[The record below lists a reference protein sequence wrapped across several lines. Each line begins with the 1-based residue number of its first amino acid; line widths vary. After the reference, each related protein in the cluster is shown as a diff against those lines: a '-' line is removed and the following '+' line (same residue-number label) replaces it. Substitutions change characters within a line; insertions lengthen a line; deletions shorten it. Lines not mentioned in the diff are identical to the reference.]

1 MMNMHVLK
9 NALTLPV
16 TDLSKVPG
24 RARLVLSMLQHL
36 AHGCLQVQLPNHTGA
51 RFGHGEPHAHVNIL
65 DWAVFDRAL
74 QSGDVGFGE
83 SYIDGQFTTDDLAKL
98 LTLLNANRQAID
110 AALFGSW
117 WGSAL
122 YRIKHLLNRN
132 TRAKAR
138 KNIQV
143 HYDLGNDF
151 YRLWLDPSMT
161 YSAALFEGDT
171 TRSLEQ
177 AQHAKIARMVAQM
190 QVGAGA
196 RVLEIGCGWG
206 STAQF
211 AAEHGVHVTGLT
223 LSEEQLL
230 YARTRIQQAGL
241 AHLAHFK
248 LQDYRDE
255 GKDKSQPYDAI
266 VSLEMFEAVGEEYWD
281 TYFQC
286 VARNLKPGGRA
297 AIQTIVIDDA
307 LFARYRVN
315 TDFIQQYIFPGG
327 MLPSQERFEAHAKR
341 AGLHVQAKLNFGQ
354 DYARTLA
361 LWRAAFNAQQ
371 AQIKTQGFD
380 ERFMRMWDFY
390 LAYCEA
396 GFATGSTDVVQ
407 YTLRKT

>member
-1 MMNMHVLK
+1 MNTHALK
-9 NALTLPV
+9 GALALPL
-16 TDLSKVPG
+16 TDLSNVPA

-51 RFGHGEPHAHVNIL
+51 RFGQGEPHAHINIL
-65 DWAVFDRAL
+65 DWAVFERAM

-110 AALFGSW
+110 AALFGTW

-122 YRIKHLLNRN
+122 YRLKHLLNRN

-138 KNIQV
+138 QNIQV

-151 YRLWLDPSMT
+151 YALWLDPSMT

-177 AQHAKIARMVAQM
+177 AQQAKIARMFEQL
-190 QVGAGA
+190 QVDAGA

-206 STAQF
+206 GVAQY
-211 AAEHGVHVTGLT
+211 AAERGVHVTGLT
-223 LSEEQLL
+223 LSEEQLA
-230 YARTRIQQAGL
+230 YANKRLQHAGL
-241 AHLAHFK
+241 EQRAHFK

-255 GKDKSQPYDAI
+255 GKDSRLRYDAI
-266 VSLEMFEAVGEEYWD
+266 VSVEMFEAVGEEYWD
-281 TYFQC
+281 RYFDC

-297 AIQTIVIDDA
+297 VVQTIVIDEA
-307 LFARYRVN
+307 LFDRYCTS

-327 MLPSQERFEAHAKR
+327 MLPSQQRFEAHAQR
-341 AGLHVQAKLNFGQ
+341 AGLHVQTKLNFGQ

-361 LWRAAFNAQQ
+361 HWRATFNAQE
-371 AQIKTQGFD
+371 AKVKAQGFD

-396 GFATGSTDVVQ
+396 GFTTGSTDVVQ
-407 YTLRKT
+407 YTLQKA